1 MSAPATP
8 HAPAAVDA
16 ASTAQLAQAAVIA
29 LLAFSVNLF
38 AATLAGTQP
47 SPPPE
52 KLPFVATNVAPGLA
66 ANAQAAPTP

>member
-8 HAPAAVDA
+8 HASAAVDA
-16 ASTAQLAQAAVIA
+16 VPTAQLAQVAVIA
-29 LLAFSVNLF
+29 LRTFSVSMF
-38 AATLAGTQP
+38 AAARAGTQP